1 MRTEMNESA
10 RRRFKE
16 LLGPGRGQPPLAE
29 AALVVASEEY
39 ADLNVRN
46 YLARLHAFAS
56 VIGERARAV
65 SGGRPVKEMPVP
77 ERLALVNHYLFDE
90 LGFRGNSEAY
100 EDPRNSYLNEVI
112 DRRLGIPLTLAIVYI
127 EVAAGV
133 AVRLTGVGFPGHFLV
148 KTYREEP
155 ICYLDP
161 FNRGAEVSAEELGE
175 RLRNAGYSE
184 TDLMATLGGSANRM
198 ILRRLL
204 ANLKASYMKTGDHE
218 RALAALERLL
228 FVSPG
233 PPEEIRDLGMTQGG
247 LGNIRAAIE
256 SLENYLERAPG
267 AADQTEI
274 RKQVENF
281 RYWESRRN

>member
-1 MRTEMNESA
+1 M
-10 RRRFKE
+10 
-16 LLGPGRGQPPLAE
+16 
-29 AALVVASEEY
+29 
-39 ADLNVRN
+39 
-46 YLARLHAFAS
+46 
-56 VIGERARAV
+56 I
-65 SGGRPVKEMPVP
+65 
-77 ERLALVNHYLFDE
+77 NHYLFDE

-133 AVRLTGVGFPGHFLV
+133 ALRLTGVGFPGHFLV

-155 ICYLDP
+155 IRYLDP

-184 TDLMATLGGSANRM
+184 TVLMAALGGSSNRM

-204 ANLKASYMKTGDHE
+204 TNLKTSYMKTGDHE
-218 RALAALERLL
+218 RALAATERLL
-228 FVSPG
+228 FISPG

-247 LGNIRAAIE
+247 LGHFRVAIDLLE
-256 SLENYLERAPG
+256 SYLERAPA
-267 AADQTEI
+267 AADRAEI
-274 RKQVENF
+274 QKQVETF